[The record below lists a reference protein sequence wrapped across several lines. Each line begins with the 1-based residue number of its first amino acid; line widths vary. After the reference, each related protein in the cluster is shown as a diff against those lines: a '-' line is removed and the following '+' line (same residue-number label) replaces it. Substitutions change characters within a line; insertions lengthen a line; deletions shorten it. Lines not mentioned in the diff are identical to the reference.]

1 MTKAEAWFNNS
12 LRPRKPEGSLG
23 RTAQD
28 GHVDSH
34 TTPELCVLAS
44 ASRADVTV
52 MADWELKKKKK
63 ERKKKVFFSFPASGP
78 TDIVCALVPP
88 VNPLSSSP

>member
-23 RTAQD
+23 QTAQN

-34 TTPELCVLAS
+34 TTPELCILAS

-52 MADWELKKKKK
+52 MADWELKKKRRKK
-63 ERKKKVFFSFPASGP
+63 ERKKVSFPS
-78 TDIVCALVPP
+78 LPP
-88 VNPLSSSP
+88 VPQT